1 MSDALRNVARSSQ
14 STNQTDRAKAIQV
27 KNNSGGYVFQVSD
40 ESRLE
45 RFLVTGVD
53 GGTVNVSE
61 QTHAR
66 ESVDFLTRMIL
77 ENESAVLN
85 KTVEISVEG
94 RAYKQSSA
102 LFTLALVI
110 ANGTNKAEAKAAFN
124 KIVRT
129 ASHLYEVV
137 DYMNSLAG
145 WGRAKRDIVASWF
158 DKDADKLA
166 YQAVKYRQRNGWTM
180 RDVMRKCHPQ
190 GVDQRV
196 ATFILKG
203 SNPETVEGDI
213 LDGFNKMQKATSV
226 QDVHAVLRDF
236 TNLPWETIP
245 TQFLT
250 DASVWKRL
258 FANGQLRGQAAI
270 RNITR
275 LARIGAFDDMT
286 FATSYANQLKNE
298 DMIRQ
303 SRLHPIN
310 FLNAAVVHEEGQ
322 VDRKSA
328 GYWSYG
334 RNKNWQTNGKIV
346 AALNE
351 GFHKSFKYVEPA
363 NKRTLVAID
372 VSGSMS
378 MNAIGLDLSCAQV
391 SAAVG
396 MTVARTEPYSNI
408 VGFSTNI
415 VDLGINE
422 NTSLADAMRKVQL
435 RNFGGTDASAAIQYA
450 SKKGIEV
457 DTFVV
462 ITDNETWAGNIHPFQ
477 ALKKYRKETGI
488 DARLAV
494 LGVAST
500 GFTIADP
507 SDRGMMDF
515 AGFDSNGPRA
525 LADFSAGRI

>member
-1 MSDALRNVARSSQ
+1 MSDALKNVARSSQ
-14 STNQTDRAKAIQV
+14 STKQTDRAKATQV

-61 QTHAR
+61 KVHAR
-66 ESVDFLTRMIL
+66 DSVDFLTRMIL
-77 ENESAVLN
+77 ENEAGVLE
-85 KTVEISVEG
+85 KTVEISVSG
-94 RAYKQSSA
+94 RSYTQSPA

-110 ANGTNKAEAKAAFN
+110 ANGVNKAEAKIAFN

-129 ASHLYEVV
+129 GTHLYEVV
-137 DYMNSLAG
+137 DYMNSLSG
-145 WGRAKRDIVASWF
+145 WGRAKRDIVSSWF
-158 DKDADKLA
+158 DKDASKLA

-180 RDVMRKCHPQ
+180 RDVMRKCHPK
-190 GVDQRV
+190 GLNASFVDFVLGKEHDSQDDLRV
-196 ATFILKG
+196 IA
-203 SNPETVEGDI
+203 
-213 LDGFNKMQKATSV
+213 GFKLMQQAKSV
-226 QDVHAVLRDF
+226 NEVHAILRDF
-236 TNLPWETIP
+236 ENLSWETIP

-250 DASVWKRL
+250 DVSVWKRL
-258 FANGQLRGQAAI
+258 FANGQLRGQAAV
-270 RNITR
+270 RNVTR
-275 LARIGAFDDMT
+275 LAKIGAFEDMT
-286 FATSYANQLKNE
+286 FATSYANQLKSA
-298 DMIRQ
+298 DMITQ

-310 FLNAAVVHEEGQ
+310 YLNAAVVHEEGQ
-322 VDRKSA
+322 VDRKNA

-334 RNKNWQTNGKIV
+334 RNKSWKTNGKIL

-351 GFHKSFKYVEPA
+351 GFHKSFKNVEAA
-363 NKRTLVAID
+363 NKRTLVAVD

-378 MNAIGLDLSCAQV
+378 QNAIGLDLSCAQV
-391 SAAVG
+391 SAAVA
-396 MTVARTEPYSNI
+396 MTVARTEPYSDI

-422 NTSLADAMRKVQL
+422 NTQLADAMRKVQL

-450 SKKGIEV
+450 SRNGIEV

-477 ALKKYRKETGI
+477 ALKKYRKDTGI

-500 GFTIADP
+500 GFSIADP

>member
-1 MSDALRNVARSSQ
+1 MSDALRNVVKTVNSTPQ
-14 STNQTDRAKAIQV
+14 SVKAKPEQV
-27 KNNSGGYVFQVSD
+27 KNNSGGYVFQVND

-45 RFLVTGVD
+45 RFLVTGVES
-53 GGTVNVSE
+53 GTVNVSE
-61 QTHAR
+61 KNHAR
-66 ESVDFLTRMIL
+66 DSYDFVSRMVR
-77 ENESAVLN
+77 ENEAGVLA
-85 KTVEISVEG
+85 KTVEISVSG
-94 RAYKQSSA
+94 RSYTQSPA
-102 LFTLALVI
+102 LFTLAVVI
-110 ANGTNKAEAKAAFN
+110 AEGNNKAEAKIAFN

-129 ASHLYEVV
+129 GTHLYEIV
-137 DYMNSLAG
+137 DYMNGLAG

-158 DKDADKLA
+158 NKDADKLA

-180 RDVMRKCHPQ
+180 RDVMRKAHPE
-190 GVDQRV
+190 GVDRRV

-213 LDGFNKMQKATSV
+213 LDGFSKMQKARSV
-226 QDVHAVLRDF
+226 EDVHAVLRDF
-236 TNLPWETIP
+236 EMLPWETIP

-250 DASVWKRL
+250 DVSVWKRL
-258 FANGQLRGQAAI
+258 FANGQLRGQTAV

-275 LARIGAFDDMT
+275 LAKIGAFEDMT
-286 FATSYANQLKNE
+286 FATSYANQLKSA
-298 DMIRQ
+298 DMIAQ

-310 FLNAAVVHEEGQ
+310 YLNAAVVHEEGQ
-322 VDRKSA
+322 VDRKNA
-328 GYWSYG
+328 GYWSYD
-334 RNKNWQTNGKIV
+334 RNKSWKTNGKIL
-346 AALNE
+346 AALDE
-351 GFHKSFKYVEPA
+351 GFHKSFKNVEAA
-363 NKRTLVAID
+363 NKRTLVAVD
-372 VSGSMS
+372 VSGSMTQ
-378 MNAIGLDLSCAQV
+378 NAIGLDLSCAQV
-391 SAAVG
+391 SAAVA
-396 MTVARTEPYSNI
+396 MTIARTEPYSDI

-435 RNFGGTDASAAIQYA
+435 RNFGGTDAAAAIQYA
-450 SKKGIEV
+450 SRKGIEV

-462 ITDNETWAGNIHPFQ
+462 ITDNETWAGNVHPFQ

-500 GFTIADP
+500 GFSIADS

-515 AGFDSNGPRA
+515 AGFDSNSPRV